1 MVKKALG
8 RLTVRTNNIC
18 CPHCN
23 ESLWELELPF
33 SAHNVT
39 IENGDIITSKGRTHL
54 SYAMCYIMMLLLQSH
69 PLAIGRNSLL
79 YLYEHLDSTY
89 TEGVDTN
96 TLRVQLSRMRKLIKP
111 LGITL
116 HCIWG
121 QGYRLE
127 LDI

>member
-1 MVKKALG
+1 M
-8 RLTVRTNNIC
+8 
-18 CPHCN
+18 
-23 ESLWELELPF
+23 F
-33 SAHNVT
+33 
-39 IENGDIITSKGRTHL
+39 
-54 SYAMCYIMMLLLQSH
+54 YIMMLLFQSH

-116 HCIWG
+116 HCVWG